1 LKQPKGTS
9 RNHLGNDTKKM
20 MDFVFGRDAS
30 KAMQREEAALRK
42 ERVATCELCRQ
53 TEDEG
58 VKFMICK
65 ACKENLDRRVFYC
78 SV

>member
-1 LKQPKGTS
+1 
-9 RNHLGNDTKKM
+9 

-30 KAMQREEAALRK
+30 KAMQIEEAALRK
-42 ERVATCELCRQ
+42 ERVATCEFCR
-53 TEDEG
+53 EKEG
-58 VKFMICK
+58 KEVKFMICK